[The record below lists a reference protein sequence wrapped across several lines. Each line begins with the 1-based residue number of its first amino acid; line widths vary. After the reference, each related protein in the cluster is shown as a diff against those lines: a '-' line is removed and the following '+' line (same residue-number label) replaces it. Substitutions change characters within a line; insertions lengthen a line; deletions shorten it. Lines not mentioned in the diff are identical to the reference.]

1 MRPAVVA
8 ASGNATPQPARTRTP
23 LFRTDT
29 SSTTCPPSPSTFHT
43 VVHWSTI
50 AIHHRQLHPPSP
62 STFASSTVYGSTVDR
77 GRMAFDGDRRYSRSY
92 QLSRHFREHAPQT
105 ASEVRSD
112 NFCAEDVKIF
122 GGANAVGMLSPRP
135 TRDSTVCSAT
145 TGFAPPAS
153 CLAPV
158 RQASPALPVADAVSH
173 EFSLLDEPLFSRR
186 ALDLIAEMATEP
198 TAKGGDV
205 AGATTPPREDSP
217 LGVPQE
223 DLGANTAA
231 TSRKR
236 PYDEIANPETGQ
248 RLLLVA
254 PDRPDRPGLPARL
267 PEHQARARP
276 PPPSAAHPPF
286 ARCPPSRPPRPPV
299 SPRLPP
305 RRSSRPCGGA
315 STRNRR
321 RRHRPL
327 PPPTPQGQPPM
338 QGWKAPPTTPSF
350 A

>member
-1 MRPAVVA
+1 
-8 ASGNATPQPARTRTP
+8 
-23 LFRTDT
+23 
-29 SSTTCPPSPSTFHT
+29 
-43 VVHWSTI
+43 
-50 AIHHRQLHPPSP
+50 
-62 STFASSTVYGSTVDR
+62 
-77 GRMAFDGDRRYSRSY
+77 
-92 QLSRHFREHAPQT
+92 
-105 ASEVRSD
+105 
-112 NFCAEDVKIF
+112 
-122 GGANAVGMLSPRP
+122 MLSPRP

-158 RQASPALPVADAVSH
+158 RQASPALPVADADPY

-254 PDRPDRPGLPARL
+254 PDRPDRPGLRARL
-267 PEHQARARP
+267 PEHQARAPPAAPPLRRRGVSRRLSRPARRAALRGRRSHPDFRPAAVLARAAAPRRVIVDAATALYHPLRPRGSRLCKAGKPRP
-276 PPPSAAHPPF
+276 PPLHSPEPYRLSQYALTLDRTLRPIGSLGPCDPISSVLMCTFAA
-286 ARCPPSRPPRPPV
+286 SI
-299 SPRLPP
+299 
-305 RRSSRPCGGA
+305 RRI
-315 STRNRR
+315 
-321 RRHRPL
+321 
-327 PPPTPQGQPPM
+327 
-338 QGWKAPPTTPSF
+338 
-350 A
+350 